1 MRVAKISY
9 LQFSRKVS
17 ILQHMLLHNSYINV
31 AIANI
36 LPYRKSPYDLPVP
49 KYKNLDFP
57 DLSLVAP
64 KSVFRDFLEN

>member
-1 MRVAKISY
+1 
-9 LQFSRKVS
+9 
-17 ILQHMLLHNSYINV
+17 MLLHNSYINV
-31 AIANI
+31 AIANM
-36 LPYRKSPYDLPVP
+36 LPYRKSLYDLPVP